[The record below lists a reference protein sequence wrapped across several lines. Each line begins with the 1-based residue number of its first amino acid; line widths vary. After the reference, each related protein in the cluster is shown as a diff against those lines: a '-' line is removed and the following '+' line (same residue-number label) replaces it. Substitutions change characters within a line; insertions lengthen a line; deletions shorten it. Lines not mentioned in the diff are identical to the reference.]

1 MNKKQ
6 TTELAD
12 KKTNALPRILV
23 VDDER
28 AIRELIEEA
37 IRTEGLG
44 SVRTAASGEE
54 ALGLL
59 TLESFDLLLLDVM
72 LPGIDGIELL
82 EKIRSFSDVPVILIT
97 ARGEPEDKYAGF
109 LQGADDYLVKPF
121 LIKELL
127 LRIQAI
133 LRRVHP
139 AGEHVPIHG
148 GYVDLDTAIVH
159 LAGRDPVQ
167 LTAREF
173 EIFEILYL
181 NHGKILSTATLC
193 ERLEGGI
200 WSGYENTLMSHIRH
214 LREKIEPEPSSPVN
228 LVTVRG
234 LGYRLERM

>member
-1 MNKKQ
+1 MNKKL
-6 TTELAD
+6 TTDLTD
-12 KKTNALPRILV
+12 IKTNATPRILV
-23 VDDER
+23 VDDEA

-44 SVRTAASGEE
+44 MVRTAASGEE

-59 TLESFDLLLLDVM
+59 ALESFDLILLDVM

-82 EKIRSFSDVPVILIT
+82 EKIRTFSDVPVILIT

-139 AGEHVPIHG
+139 SGEHVPIHG
-148 GYVDLDTAIVH
+148 GYVDLDTASVY
-159 LAGRDPVQ
+159 LDGRESTQ

-173 EIFEILYL
+173 EIFEIVYL
-181 NHGKILSTATLC
+181 NRGKILSTATLC

-214 LREKIEPEPSSPVN
+214 LREKIEPEPSKPVN

>member
-1 MNKKQ
+1 MN
-6 TTELAD
+6 
-12 KKTNALPRILV
+12 TNTVTHSVNRTSQESPRILV
-23 VDDER
+23 VDDEA
-28 AIRELIEEA
+28 AIRNLIEEA
-37 IRTEGLG
+37 IVDAGIG

-54 ALGLL
+54 ALGIFA
-59 TLESFDLLLLDVM
+59 LETFDLLLLDVM
-72 LPGIDGIELL
+72 LPGIDGIALL

-121 LIKELL
+121 LIRELL
-127 LRIQAI
+127 LRMQAV

-139 AGEHVPIHG
+139 SGERVPIRG
-148 GYVDLDTAIVH
+148 GYVDLDTASVQ
-159 LAGRDPVQ
+159 LEGRESAQ

-181 NHGKILSTATLC
+181 NRGKILSTATLC

-200 WSGYENTLMSHIRH
+200 WTGYENTLMSHIRH
-214 LREKIEPEPSSPVN
+214 LREKIEPEPSKPVN

-234 LGYRLERM
+234 LGYRLERL